1 MREKKEKLLKEKS
14 VKSIAVI
21 RAPVTVAT
29 IQS

>member
-14 VKSIAVI
+14 DKSIAVI